1 MEGGCVEDRKQPQ
14 AQVLVFHP
22 ETGFPS
28 FCSLEGFFFLISTSH
43 RLPGVLELQFCAAVC
58 VFMWVLRIQ
67 TQMRVLAWRGRPQL
81 GVQTGGRTLASYL
94 PLLYLR

>member
-1 MEGGCVEDRKQPQ
+1 MWRIENNLRHRSSSSILRQDSPPFAPLRD
-14 AQVLVFHP
+14 
-22 ETGFPS
+22 
-28 FCSLEGFFFLISTSH
+28 FFFLISTSH